1 MQSPGLLCFPVLWS
15 QTSPAFPLPH
25 PPPPC
30 PQPQPLT
37 SGRGAVM
44 TEQDL
49 GTSRAEAAR
58 FRRAEQLRR
67 WQGSETELI
76 VVSSPSLR
84 QKRSRVRFE
93 DGAVFLAACS
103 SGDTEEVK
111 KLLAQ
116 GADINTVNVD
126 GLTSLHQACIDENLD
141 VVKFLLQYGADVN
154 QQDNEGWT
162 PLHAVASCGY
172 LNIAEYLISHG
183 ANVASVNC
191 EGEVPLDLTEEASMK
206 DLLLDQIKKQGID
219 LELSRK
225 EEENRM
231 LQDARQ
237 WLNRGKIEDIK
248 HSRSGASALHV
259 AASKGYLEVM
269 RLLVQAGFNLN
280 VQDIDS
286 WTPLHA
292 AAHWGVKDACTILAE
307 ALCDMEFKNK
317 LGQTPFDVADETVVE
332 HLEMLQKKQ
341 NVLRCEKEVKKK
353 LIESNL
359 NDDLQN
365 NFYKNKE
372 KQLDGDEKDETLK
385 SIKTEK
391 EKKNESSCYSYEE
404 DYEIVAETSESETE
418 KEAVKLASS
427 VLNHFVNE
435 QNRMIEELPVA
446 VHNSLPMSEVREFS
460 SLINKTEQQKD
471 ESPSSWRLGL
481 RKTNSHN
488 MLTSVAASQEDLRES
503 ISPMYRSASSP
514 RISEFLDKEKERDHK
529 SYFVTV
535 TPRRLNSPGDAEEK
549 ENRESAAN
557 LVRSGSSTHH
567 LQRDLLKENEAPLS
581 SVPSSYVSTFLKS
594 SSFGRQNDY
603 SSPTISDNRV
613 TSPTSRTTTSSFPM
627 TTSANL
633 TASVRQAGRA
643 SHRMPTDYTAERSI
657 EIVPV
662 SSPLGVISNHP
673 LPGTT
678 SNCVTSANISVTPGQ
693 ETPGPE
699 LRERRRSCL
708 TPVRDEEAE
717 SLRKARSRQA
727 RQTRRSTQ
735 GVTLADLQEAEK
747 AFIRTRAERQTQEQQ
762 SKKLEGND
770 VQQRCNEK
778 REERPAAVREPGE
791 SRDKWS
797 KNLEGEFSNRR
808 LRYKSSQLDS
818 PIVPAFYPAASSY
831 VSSQSSRQ
839 SRLPGLISAA
849 LADSKNTAP
858 EMENHVIEGQVAD
871 NEVGDTSP
879 SKQSVRERR
888 RPKERRR
895 ATGISYGGKDV
906 SALNCVQ
913 GNIEGGKKRK
923 GIHCYRVP
931 SSGTMSSLY
940 SRSKDFPRSRKS
952 QSDSPPSSPSPTAK
966 TFKHER
972 LPRLETSNT
981 NPITCDSF
989 NDGASSRTS
998 VYTRRENR
1006 LASLSSRT
1014 DDGDKDYK
1022 KVTVPLSPLY
1032 ENAVSENEKLKA
1044 KLQEAKMELADTKS
1058 KLEKAAQLRL
1068 QLPMT
1073 YRKNVCLTSVL

>member
-633 TASVRQAGRA
+633 TASVRQAGR
-643 SHRMPTDYTAERSI
+643 
-657 EIVPV
+657 
-662 SSPLGVISNHP
+662 
-673 LPGTT
+673 
-678 SNCVTSANISVTPGQ
+678 
-693 ETPGPE
+693 
-699 LRERRRSCL
+699 SCL

-1058 KLEKAAQLRL
+1058 KLEKAAQKQDKTSDRPTILETEKREKRALERKLSEMEEDMKILTDLRSDNQRL
-1068 QLPMT
+1068 KDENGALI
-1073 YRKNVCLTSVL
+1073 RVISKLSK